1 MPGNCEQS
9 LFHEGPEG
17 HTEDHAHHDFQAM
30 NAATWVEK
38 LPPPDRWR
46 ELSLAHGPRIATWV
60 LALALGV
67 QAALIVTDLTGGK
80 SLPGADAPPPP
91 PAPPRRHV
99 NVAMVANNH
108 LFGNAAAQPKAQGDA
123 ASAQPTSIPLVL
135 TGVIAADNPENG
147 LAILGENAANAKVV
161 AVGQQVPGGAKLH
174 SVYSDKVILDRG
186 GTLESLMLP
195 RQSGPPLGMA
205 PQAPPPLPTAD
216 NPIVDRVRQL
226 IANEPNTIAEVIRPQ
241 PVFAQGKQRGFRV
254 YPGRNRQAFTRIGLR
269 PGDLVL
275 AINGTPLDDPARGQE
290 VFNTLGSSSEAHVT
304 VLRNGKQQDLTLQLS
319 QIAQEA
325 EALVGGGNDGA
336 AAQPP
341 SDVSPPQTPAE
352 GADRD

>member
-1 MPGNCEQS
+1 
-9 LFHEGPEG
+9 
-17 HTEDHAHHDFQAM
+17 M
-30 NAATWVEK
+30 NAVPWAEK

-46 ELSLAHGPRIATWV
+46 ELLLAHGPRIATWV

-80 SLPGADAPPPP
+80 ALPGSDAPPPP
-91 PAPPRRHV
+91 PAPPQRHV
-99 NVAMVANNH
+99 NIAMVANAH
-108 LFGNAAAQPKAQGDA
+108 LMGNAAAEAKPTGDA

-135 TGVIAADNPENG
+135 TGVIAADKPENG
-147 LAILGENAANAKVV
+147 LAILGESAANAKVV
-161 AVGQQVPGGAKLH
+161 AVGQPVPGGAKLH

-195 RQSGPPLGMA
+195 RQSGPPLGMTA
-205 PQAPPPLPTAD
+205 TPPPPMPVAD
-216 NPIVDRVRQL
+216 NPIVDRMRQL
-226 IANEPNTIAEVIRPQ
+226 ISNEPTAISEIIRPQ

-275 AINGTPLDDPARGQE
+275 AINGTPLDDPSRGQE
-290 VFNTLGSSSEAHVT
+290 IFNTLGSSSEAHVT
-304 VLRNGKQQDLTLQLS
+304 VMRNGRQQDLTLQMA

-336 AAQPP
+336 AQPP
-341 SDVSPPQTPAE
+341 QEVQPPPQGE